1 MLDLSQYDRV
11 FLLTDEQVAASCL
24 LAFGKWGAQMSP
36 CDIKAPTISALPKN
50 VTFLGTPITGMLVLP
65 AGEEHKNL
73 ASVQRIWDWLIEQ
86 KATRHSLLI
95 NLGGGVICDMGGFA
109 AATYM
114 RGMAFV
120 NIPTTLLAMVD
131 AAQGGKTGIDYGQ
144 PLVKNGIGVFA
155 EPVATIY
162 EPALLATLPPEQ
174 VLSGYAEMIKHAA
187 LQSPEALAVLLD
199 YDLREVSSPV
209 FGELIK
215 QSVAF
220 KQSIVEQDPYDY
232 GQRQMLN
239 FGHTV
244 GHAIEAL
251 LLEKSKLSTALP
263 IERTL
268 NTQHSTLNPCPHG
281 YCVMYG
287 MVAEAYLSHLL
298 CGLPAETVSTLA
310 RFMLENYGAAPVTC
324 NDFDSLL
331 QLMQH
336 DKKNKEQGT
345 VVCTLLRDI
354 GKPVIGQTISPAE
367 LREAIEYLCSL

>member
-24 LAFGKWGAQMSP
+24 LAFCKWGAQMSP
-36 CDIKAPTISALPKN
+36 CDIKAPTTSALPKN
-50 VTFLGTPITGMLVLP
+50 ATILGTPITGMLVLP

-162 EPALLATLPPEQ
+162 EPALLATLPSEQ

-187 LQSPEALAVLLD
+187 LQSPEALGELLD
-199 YDLREVSSPV
+199 YDLREITSPA

-220 KQSIVEQDPYDY
+220 KQTIVEQDPHDR
-232 GQRQMLN
+232 GWRQILN
-239 FGHTV
+239 FGHTI

-251 LLEKSKLSTALP
+251 MLAKCENGKCENGK
-263 IERTL
+263 
-268 NTQHSTLNPCPHG
+268 CFHG

>member
-11 FLLTDEQVAASCL
+11 FLLTDEQVAACL
-24 LAFGKWGAQMSP
+24 LPVFYATIGNQPCMADAQ
-36 CDIKAPTISALPKN
+36 T
-50 VTFLGTPITGMLVLP
+50 LVLP

-73 ASVQRIWDWLIEQ
+73 ASAQRIWDWLIEQ

-199 YDLREVSSPV
+199 YDLREVSSPA

-220 KQSIVEQDPYDY
+220 KQSVVEQDPYDY

-251 LLEKSKLSTALP
+251 MLSRSQIHPPAPFERGSRWKSKV
-263 IERTL
+263 R
-268 NTQHSTLNPCPHG
+268 PHG